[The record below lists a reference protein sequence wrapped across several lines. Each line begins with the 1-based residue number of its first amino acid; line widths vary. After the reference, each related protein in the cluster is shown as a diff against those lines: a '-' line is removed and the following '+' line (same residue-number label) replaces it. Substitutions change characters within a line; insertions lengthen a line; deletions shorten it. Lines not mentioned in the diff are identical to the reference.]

1 MTLLSRLRIRSRLLL
16 GVLIPVVIT
25 AATLAWIT
33 VAQIKSGGEAELERL
48 EASLL
53 EARKEGVKNLVDT
66 ARSLVLNAKNN
77 PDLSDREAKEEA
89 RKRLRSIRYEG
100 GNYVFAY
107 ARDLENLAYA
117 PDPSREG
124 PTTNPDVQKLVR
136 SLFNAAEDGG
146 FFGYDWPNPES
157 GRTKGVLFNDYSR
170 LGLDDWHWRLCH

>member
-77 PDLSDREAKEEA
+77 PDLRIAKRR
-89 RKRLRSIRYEG
+89 RKHGSVCVQSGTRAETMFSHM
-100 GNYVFAY
+100 
-107 ARDLENLAYA
+107 LATWKIWPTPPTLLAKA
-117 PDPSREG
+117 PQPIQTCR
-124 PTTNPDVQKLVR
+124 NW
-136 SLFNAAEDGG
+136 
-146 FFGYDWPNPES
+146 FGHCSMRP
-157 GRTKGVLFNDYSR
+157 RMVV
-170 LGLDDWHWRLCH
+170 